1 MSVVPGSFKRVGEK
15 KGPLVIGGAEK
26 KMNED
31 ENFIYIPHPKFRV
44 AGPKDDVQKW
54 FEENKVG
61 EKKSKKPLKLLTLKQ
76 LWKRKLSEKLLK
88 EKLKKQKNTRLNL
101 VILELKMTR

>member
-31 ENFIYIPHPKFRV
+31 EACVER
-44 AGPKDDVQKW
+44 
-54 FEENKVG
+54 FEKE
-61 EKKSKKPLKLLTLKQ
+61 KSKK
-76 LWKRKLSEKLLK
+76 
-88 EKLKKQKNTRLNL
+88 
-101 VILELKMTR
+101 